1 MDLPQKNPAQQ
12 TAKERRTGLHP
23 NSAPLGLV
31 AGCPC
36 AWCLWLLVEGLKVR
50 ISSWDLMA
58 LMNCSR
64 FLPSKLTASG
74 VSPERS
80 QLVVC
85 LHHEAVT
92 PCVLFWRVVG
102 RVLWD
107 VYTASRG
114 SFLTEEPSSEE
125 IIRTRTTTED
135 PKVNE
140 VWDRRHQDTKQ
151 SHNLCSETVSRG
163 DIFNPVA
170 KKTSNNVLHG
180 CHSYFA
186 HSLSPNDHKIVV
198 LHSLQQHNIKLSEV
212 LWIPMKTG
220 PCVELS
226 PHPVNLKHKRF
237 K

>member
-1 MDLPQKNPAQQ
+1 ME
-12 TAKERRTGLHP
+12 T
-23 NSAPLGLV
+23 
-31 AGCPC
+31 
-36 AWCLWLLVEGLKVR
+36 
-50 ISSWDLMA
+50 
-58 LMNCSR
+58 
-64 FLPSKLTASG
+64 
-74 VSPERS
+74 PERS

-92 PCVLFWRVVG
+92 PCDLASCWPSSVG
-102 RVLWD
+102 CLVP
-107 VYTASRG
+107 SRG
-114 SFLTEEPSSEE
+114 SFLTEKPSSEE
-125 IIRTRTTTED
+125 IIRTRITTED

-140 VWDRRHQDTKQ
+140 VRARRHQDTKQ

-212 LWIPMKTG
+212 L
-220 PCVELS
+220 
-226 PHPVNLKHKRF
+226 
-237 K
+237 